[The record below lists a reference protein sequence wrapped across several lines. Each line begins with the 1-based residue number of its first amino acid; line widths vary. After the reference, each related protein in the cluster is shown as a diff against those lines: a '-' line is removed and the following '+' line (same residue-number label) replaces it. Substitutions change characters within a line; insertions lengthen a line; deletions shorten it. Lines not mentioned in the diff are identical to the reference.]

1 MNYPGDTKTHCPHGN
16 QLSQNLSFVNKL
28 ASSKLRQSETITHS
42 LTWVRC
48 RATSVAKNGFKQ
60 ISFQQHQTLLL
71 VRIYVY
77 PYFSGRDKTPIWFM
91 YITNAV
97 QLLMVGCQ
105 TIILSSQGGSSCPL
119 ISATP
124 QIFHEQLLEVKSF
137 FASPSS

>member
-16 QLSQNLSFVNKL
+16 QLSHNLSFV
-28 ASSKLRQSETITHS
+28 
-42 LTWVRC
+42 
-48 RATSVAKNGFKQ
+48 KNGFKK
-60 ISFQQHQTLLL
+60 ISFQKHQTLLL
-71 VRIYVY
+71 IRIYVY

-124 QIFHEQLLEVKSF
+124 QIFHEQLLEE
-137 FASPSS
+137 